1 MTSATGPDPTTRYP
15 LELTEQLAFLAPLA
29 EDREN
34 VEIGRF
40 TYYDD
45 PDGPEHFFERNV
57 RYHFDFV
64 GDRLVIGPF
73 CAIAARAQFIMNGAN
88 HGLGGLSTYP
98 FAIFGHGWDEGFD
111 VADWGS
117 GVRGDTVVGADV
129 WIGTE
134 AMILPG
140 ITIGAGAVV
149 AARSVVTQ
157 DVPPYAIVAGNPA
170 RVVRVRYDD
179 ATVARLLAVAWWD
192 WPVDRITRAIP
203 AIRNGDLDA
212 LEAMT

>member
-1 MTSATGPDPTTRYP
+1 MTSGPDPSTRYP

-29 EDREN
+29 EGRDN
-34 VEIGRF
+34 VQIGRF

-45 PDGPEHFFERNV
+45 PDGPEHFFDRNV

-88 HGLGGLSTYP
+88 HAMTGLSTFP
-98 FAIFGHGWDEGFD
+98 FAIFGHGWDDGFD
-111 VADWGS
+111 VDDWGS
-117 GVRGDTVVGADV
+117 GARGDTVIGADA

-140 ITIGAGAVV
+140 VTVGAGAIV
-149 AARSVVTQ
+149 AARAVVTQ

-170 RVVRVRYDD
+170 RVLRIRFDEP
-179 ATVARLLAVAWWD
+179 TVARLLALAWWD
-192 WPVDRITRAIP
+192 WPVEKITRAIP
-203 AIRNGDLDA
+203 AIRDADLAA